1 MNPRAAFIAACE
13 QEIAALK
20 PGNVHVHAPG
30 HRMTADDFRRSARA
44 AAEPL
49 CAEGTPLGRRVLDAV
64 AATHAAIGQNTNL
77 GIVLLSTPLIM
88 AAEQGAYSR
97 AGVIAV
103 LDAATVQ
110 DTADVFEAI
119 RLASPAGLGD
129 APRHD
134 VRGAATAPLRP
145 VMQEAAGRD
154 RIAAQYA
161 NGFQEVFGLGLDA
174 YSSALG
180 RWGDPL
186 WATTCAYLRFLAS
199 APDSHILR
207 KFGAA
212 VAEQVRAEAAK
223 AEAALLGTGDP
234 ADQTQALLNW
244 DTELKRRR
252 INPGTSADLT
262 VATVLVELCGT
273 TCPGPGTMI
282 D

>member
-1 MNPRAAFIAACE
+1 MSPRTAFIAACD

-44 AAEPL
+44 AAGPL
-49 CAEGTPLGRRVLDAV
+49 CAEGAPLGQRVLNAV
-64 AATHAAIGQNTNL
+64 AATRATVGQNTNL
-77 GIVLLSTPLIM
+77 GILLLSAPIVM
-88 AAEQGAYSR
+88 AAEQGDCSR
-97 AGVIAV
+97 AGMTAV

-145 VMQEAAGRD
+145 VMREAAGRD

-161 NGFQEVFGLGLDA
+161 SGFQEVFGPGSDA
-174 YSSALG
+174 YRSALT

-186 WATTCAYLRFLAS
+186 WATTGAYLRFLAS

-207 KFGAA
+207 KFGASTA
-212 VAEQVRAEAAK
+212 DQVRAEAIQ
-223 AEAALLGTGDP
+223 AEAALLGAAHP
-234 ADQTQALLNW
+234 EDQTQALLNW
-244 DTELKRRR
+244 DTDLKRRG

-262 VATVLVELCGT
+262 VATVLAALCGT